1 MPIPE
6 YLIATGDVKFAL
18 LDPTTGLPLAWTD
31 IGESPL
37 VEWDATVEYADA
49 FSTGK
54 AGPNL
59 QNLHV
64 PIKRTAGLSITATE
78 KLAQN
83 MEQLFHGTRTSEVA
97 GSYAVNEPFPS
108 STIAD
113 GDVYV
118 VPGGHVGI
126 TALVI
131 KDSAGTPATLVSGTD
146 YSFTDAGLVTF
157 LDVAGFTQ
165 PFKAFSYSYKLSTIL
180 KILSKTPPEVAVFF
194 DGNNLAIPGQRIRAI
209 FDRIAFAP
217 ATKVSLKAGSSAGTG
232 NTVQEYELKG
242 VGLLGFGKVAS
253 DGYGEYREY

>member
-1 MPIPE
+1 MPLPE

-18 LDPTTGLPLAWTD
+18 LDLTTGVPLAWID
-31 IGESPL
+31 IGESPM

-54 AGPNL
+54 TGPNL

-64 PIKRTAGLSITATE
+64 PIKRTGGLSITATE
-78 KLAQN
+78 KLLAN
-83 MEQLFHGTRTSEVA
+83 MEQLWHGTKSSEVA
-97 GSYAVNEPFPS
+97 GSYTLNEAFPS
-108 STIAD
+108 STIVA
-113 GDVYV
+113 GDTYL
-118 VPGGHVGI
+118 VPGGHAGI

-131 KDSAGTPATLVSGTD
+131 KDSAGTPATVATNK

-165 PFKAFSYSYKLSTIL
+165 PFKAFSYSYKISNIL
-180 KILSKTPPEVAVFF
+180 RILSKTPPDVAVFF

-242 VGLLGFGKVAS
+242 VAQLGIGKVAS